1 MVELINLGN
10 PMRLIP
16 NKSDSDAA
24 NRAFAGEVMVLNK
37 LGRSFK
43 LTGATANSICRSF
56 KAERIS

>member
-1 MVELINLGN
+1 
-10 PMRLIP
+10 MRLIA

-43 LTGATANSICRSF
+43 LTGAKVNNICRSF